1 MEQGFSNPLQLNGV
15 LLQEYIGTQKKK
27 KQESF

>member
-15 LLQEYIGTQKKK
+15 LLQEYIGTQKKN
-27 KQESF
+27 QESF